1 MTENVG
7 SPPVP
12 DSAAN
17 PRLDDTHRRDLECWV
32 ESASGKTDFTIQN
45 LPLCV
50 FDAPGEAPR
59 VGIGIGEMILD
70 LSAVIDAGLMDTL
83 PPDVAAAARDRSL
96 NALMALGR
104 PAARALRRAASLL
117 LRTDTEEGR
126 FARGVDASRILVA
139 QEQVRLLV
147 PAVVGDYTDFYASVF
162 HATNVGSMFR
172 PDHPLLPNYKWV
184 PIGYHG
190 RASSI
195 VPSGTPVRR
204 PRGQL
209 RDGAAEPPTPVVAAT
224 RRLDYELEVGAFI
237 CSGNALGEPIPIERA
252 EEHLFGLCLVNDWSA
267 RDVQAWEYQP
277 LGPFLAKNFAT
288 SVSPWVVTLE
298 ALEPFRAPA
307 FVREE
312 GDPAPLPYL
321 AHPEHE
327 ARGGFDI
334 TLEVHLQS
342 AKMRGEGKE
351 PTRLS
356 RSQFTGMYWTLAQ
369 MLTHH
374 ASNGCNLRPGDLL
387 ASGTVSGP
395 EKDQRGCLLELTW
408 RGEAPITLPTGE
420 ERRFLED
427 GDEVVMRAW
436 CEREGFARIGFGE
449 CRGEVVAPERR
460 EPSSP

>member
-1 MTENVG
+1 VTDEG
-7 SPPVP
+7 RTPPP
-12 DSAAN
+12 DPAAES
-17 PRLDDTHRRDLECWV
+17 RLDDTHRPGLECWV
-32 ESASGKTDFTIQN
+32 EGASKHPDFPIQN

-59 VGIGIGEMILD
+59 VGIGIGDMILD

-83 PPDVAAAARDRSL
+83 PPDVAAASRDRSL

-139 QEQVRLLV
+139 QDQVRLLV
-147 PAVVGDYTDFYASVF
+147 PAVIGDYTDFYASVY

-172 PDHPLLPNYKWV
+172 PDNPLLPNYKWV

-195 VPSGTPVRR
+195 VPSGTAVRR

-209 RDGAAEPPTPVVAAT
+209 RDDPSQPPVVAPT
-224 RRLDYELEVGAFI
+224 RRLDYELEVGAFVAG
-237 CSGNALGEPIPIERA
+237 GNALGEPIPIDRA

-267 RDVQAWEYQP
+267 RDMQTWEYQP

-288 SVSPWVVTLE
+288 TVSPWVVTLD
-298 ALEPFRAPA
+298 ALVPFRAPA
-307 FVREE
+307 FARAE

-321 AHPEHE
+321 ASGENE
-327 ARGGFDI
+327 SGGGFDI
-334 TLEVHLQS
+334 TLEVHLRS
-342 AKMRGEGKE
+342 AKMRDEGKE
-351 PTRLS
+351 AVRLS
-356 RSQFTGMYWTLAQ
+356 RSRFTGMYWTLAQ

-374 ASNGCNLRPGDLL
+374 ASNGCNLRPGDLI

-408 RGEAPITLPTGE
+408 RGGEPITLPTGE

-427 GDEVVMRAW
+427 GDELVMRAW
-436 CEREGFARIGFGE
+436 CERDGFARIGFGE
-449 CRGEVVAPERR
+449 CRGEVLPPERR
-460 EPSSP
+460 DSSQSS